1 MPRRYNISKTLEKI
15 LEDEIY
21 RVLVEALSEAP
32 HFSRDLVK
40 RVWPSTGKP
49 VPWRTMIWRLSRLED
64 LGIARGE
71 RVYGERQILWSL
83 TEAAKEAIS
92 KPK

>member
-1 MPRRYNISKTLEKI
+1 MPRRYNMSKTLEKI

-32 HFSRDLVK
+32 RFSRDLVK
-40 RVWPSTGKP
+40 RVWLSTGKP
-49 VPWRTMIWRLSRLED
+49 VPWRTVLFRLSRLED

-83 TEAAKEAIS
+83 TEAAKKAIS
-92 KPK
+92 KLK